1 MKKYIFFEK
10 KYKGGPY
17 EKNYIFQKNI
27 RGDHKKKFKICKNY
41 MEEPYEKIYIFQKIY
56 KGGPYEKS

>member
-1 MKKYIFFEK
+1 MK

-56 KGGPYEKS
+56 KGGPYEKI